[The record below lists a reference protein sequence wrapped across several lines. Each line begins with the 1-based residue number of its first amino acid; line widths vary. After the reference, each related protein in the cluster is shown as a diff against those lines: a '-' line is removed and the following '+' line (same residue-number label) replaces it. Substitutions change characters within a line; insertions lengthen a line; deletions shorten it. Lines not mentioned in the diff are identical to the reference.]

1 MLQRIQTIY
10 LLLSSI
16 ALLLTIWLPFA
27 GFQTGET
34 TVVFSIFGVSSSAAN
49 LEEISSWIPFYI
61 LIGLSLGLMLFS
73 ISQFKNRKRQLTL
86 GKINYLL
93 LLTIIVLL
101 FLETDSLGSKLNI
114 EKIDYGLGMYLP
126 VIALA
131 LTFLANRGI
140 KKDEDLV
147 KSVDRLRSK

>member
-1 MLQRIQTIY
+1 MLQRVQTIY
-10 LLLSSI
+10 LLIASI

-27 GFQTGET
+27 GFQFGET
-34 TVVFSIFGVSSSAAN
+34 TVVFSIFGVSSSAAT
-49 LEEISSWIPFYI
+49 LEEISSWIPYY
-61 LIGLSLGLMLFS
+61 LVIGLSLGLMLFS
-73 ISQFKNRKRQLTL
+73 ISQYKNRKRQLNL

-93 LLTIIVLL
+93 LLLIIVLL
-101 FLETDSLGSKLNI
+101 FLDAESIGEKLKI
-114 EKIDYGLGMYLP
+114 ERIEYGLGMYLP

-131 LTFLANRGI
+131 FTFLANRSI